1 MISTQVQIKEAQL
14 KDEADREKRRRAKAA
29 AKAEVHEI
37 SEGGFDLDD
46 MIAQDDIEEDEENI
60 PPPPPQIPVVRPT
73 KRVVNVNHTPRV
85 FPTPMRESKLK
96 EENAWVQNCVEI
108 KIYGAFVLNRRVDLH
123 AIDATS
129 ARWRGD
135 AGSSPLDGASTAASS
150 STTRLTG

>member
-1 MISTQVQIKEAQL
+1 M
-14 KDEADREKRRRAKAA
+14 KDEADKEKRRREKAA

-60 PPPPPQIPVVRPT
+60 PPPVPPKQLPTVRPT

-96 EENAWVQNCVEI
+96 EENAWVQ
-108 KIYGAFVLNRRVDLH
+108 KHRQHLH
-123 AIDATS
+123 KNKMLFGQNLVGKDGRTIEEADPTWLKSRADKFFAS
-129 ARWRGD
+129 GD
-135 AGSSPLDGASTAASS
+135 IMSLSLIHI
-150 STTRLTG
+150 